1 MSSYLINQIFYDG
14 GWDDSNSFFTKLLC
28 DEYQRSPHFAVLFYK
43 NNEAVGVRTLTIIEK
58 NTIILENGCIVNASD
73 VDYAN
78 FLKLVIYELV
88 YGKYPITRLMNAFH
102 RLKRLD
108 SF

>member
-1 MSSYLINQIFYDG
+1 MSENCHIKILGTTDFIYKPELISKINQIFYDC

-78 FLKLVIYELV
+78 FLEVSDL
-88 YGKYPITRLMNAFH
+88 
-102 RLKRLD
+102 
-108 SF
+108 